1 MKRNISI
8 LVLACLCMGAFAAR
22 TTYTFTS
29 LDWKSQVGTVATDG
43 KTDGWVANGTANAC
57 HKGNVA
63 ADGRVYDKG
72 VQVTTAKSG
81 AGATSVL
88 AFNNVRR
95 IGVNFCQNASKGQ
108 GAIVFRVGDNDS
120 LKIEVVKPETSGA
133 GSYNRDVEIAV
144 PAGQSGK
151 VTLTVWCTENSIYIN
166 SITIKADNA
175 SPNVPG
181 LTMDEYRLV
190 TDVNSLQDGDQV
202 IFGVAD
208 GSSNKIMGVFDEANS
223 KNNIHAIDGV
233 YSADRST
240 VNENAAAIYTIEKG
254 VREGDVPYFAFVDY
268 TDWYLVASGGKTKN
282 RLAVWDTIYSS
293 EYGWNGAWDVEIDAD
308 GAATITSQG
317 TSLGNIIQYNYN
329 GGTPIF
335 GCYANISFTKVA
347 LYKLYTVEDV
357 DAPYI
362 KSGMVNFGTAL
373 LDEST
378 VVGSRKVEV
387 NAINLT
393 ENIVATLANGT
404 VFSIDTTL
412 LDRDGDYITVSY
424 KADAVGHYVDTLL
437 LTSGATTTQF
447 IVSLTVDKR
456 LTVAE
461 VKALDDLTT
470 CYLQPVVV
478 TKKYDKYIFVRDD
491 TGSMMLFDGSNLYG
505 KDLDNGYVLTDVKGL
520 YKNYYGNPNITLTAA
535 FQSKKGEAVLPEVQ
549 TAPIDSAD
557 VCRYISAENVTFKGD
572 SLVTIGE
579 VAVPIYDMFNSMA
592 PVTED
597 DMYQI
602 EGIVYYYNRPVFCPT
617 AIEVMP
623 PTALTQVEIDGL
635 YVEDGRVVCAGA
647 FRIYDLLGRDVTR
660 LNGSLQGVYV
670 VTTETAVQKVIV
682 K

>member
-1 MKRNISI
+1 M
-8 LVLACLCMGAFAAR
+8 
-22 TTYTFTS
+22 
-29 LDWKSQVGTVATDG
+29 
-43 KTDGWVANGTANAC
+43 
-57 HKGNVA
+57 
-63 ADGRVYDKG
+63 
-72 VQVTTAKSG
+72 
-81 AGATSVL
+81 
-88 AFNNVRR
+88 
-95 IGVNFCQNASKGQ
+95 
-108 GAIVFRVGDNDS
+108 
-120 LKIEVVKPETSGA
+120 
-133 GSYNRDVEIAV
+133 
-144 PAGQSGK
+144 
-151 VTLTVWCTENSIYIN
+151 
-166 SITIKADNA
+166 
-175 SPNVPG
+175 
-181 LTMDEYRLV
+181 
-190 TDVNSLQDGDQV
+190 
-202 IFGVAD
+202 
-208 GSSNKIMGVFDEANS
+208 
-223 KNNIHAIDGV
+223 
-233 YSADRST
+233 
-240 VNENAAAIYTIEKG
+240 
-254 VREGDVPYFAFVDY
+254 
-268 TDWYLVASGGKTKN
+268 VASGGKTKN

-378 VVGSRKVEV
+378 VAGSRKVEV

-393 ENIVATLANGT
+393 ENIVATLTNGT

-424 KADAVGHYVDTLL
+424 KADAVGHYIDTLL
-437 LTSGATTTQF
+437 LTSGSTKTQF

-461 VKALDDLTT
+461 AQALDDLTT
-470 CYLQPVVV
+470 CYLKPVVV

-505 KDLDNGYVLTDVKGL
+505 KDLANGYELSNVTGL

-535 FQSKKGEAVLPEVQ
+535 FQSKKGEEVLPEVQ

-557 VCRYISAENVTFKGD
+557 VCRYISAENVTFTGD

-592 PVTED
+592 PVNEE
-597 DMYQI
+597 DMYHI

-617 AIEVMP
+617 AIEVIP
-623 PTALTQVEIDGL
+623 PTALQQVETDAVR
-635 YVEDGRVVCAGA
+635 VENGRVVCADE

-660 LNGSLQGVYV
+660 LNGSLRGVYV
-670 VTTETAVQKVIV
+670 VVTETAAQKVII

>member
-8 LVLACLCMGAFAAR
+8 LLLACLCTGAFAAR

-29 LDWKSQVGTVATDG
+29 KEWKSQVGMVSTDG
-43 KTDGWVANGTANAC
+43 TTDGWVANDTANAC
-57 HKGNVA
+57 YKGNVA
-63 ADGRVYDKG
+63 ADGRVFSKG

-88 AFNNVRR
+88 DFNNVRR
-95 IGVNFCQNASKGQ
+95 ISVNFCQNSSKGQ
-108 GAIVFRVGDNDS
+108 GSIVFRVGDNDS
-120 LKIEVVKPETSGA
+120 LKIEVLKPETSGA
-133 GSYNRDVEIAV
+133 GVYNRDVEIAV

-151 VTLTVWCTENSIYIN
+151 ITLTVWCTENSIYIN
-166 SITIKADNA
+166 SVTIKADNA

-190 TDVNSLQDGDQV
+190 TDVNDLQDGDQV

-208 GSSNKIMGVFDEANS
+208 ESSNKLMGVFDEAIS

-240 VNENAAAIYTIEKG
+240 VNENAAAIYTVEKG
-254 VREGDVPYFAFVDY
+254 VREGDVPYFAFADY

-293 EYGWNGAWDVEIDAD
+293 EYGWDGAWDVEIAAD

-317 TSLGNIIQYNYN
+317 TSLGKIIQYNYN

-335 GCYANISFTKVA
+335 ACYANISYAKVA

-373 LDEST
+373 LDEAT
-378 VVGSRKVEV
+378 VAGSRKVEV

-393 ENIVATLANGT
+393 ENIVAALANGT

-424 KADAVGHYVDTLL
+424 KADAVGHYIDTLL
-437 LTSGATTTQF
+437 LTSGSTKTQF
-447 IVSLTVDKR
+447 IVSLTVNKR

-461 VKALDDLTT
+461 AQALDDLTT
-470 CYLQPVVV
+470 CYLKPVVV

-505 KDLDNGYVLTDVKGL
+505 KDLANGYVLNNVTGL

-535 FQSKKGEAVLPEVQ
+535 FQSKKGEEVLPEVQ

-557 VCRYISAENVTFKGD
+557 VCRYISAENVTFTGD

-592 PVTED
+592 PVNEE
-597 DMYQI
+597 DMYHI

-617 AIEVMP
+617 AIEVIP
-623 PTALTQVEIDGL
+623 PTALQQVETDAVR
-635 YVEDGRVVCAGA
+635 VENGRVVCADE
-647 FRIYDLLGRDVTR
+647 FRMYDLLGRDVTR
-660 LNGSLQGVYV
+660 LNGSLRGVYV
-670 VTTETAVQKVIV
+670 VVTETAAQKVII

>member
-8 LVLACLCMGAFAAR
+8 LLLACLCTGAFAAR

-29 LDWKSQVGTVATDG
+29 KEWKSQVGTVSTDG
-43 KTDGWVANGTANAC
+43 KTDGWVANKEASSYSKGYVDAAGKPYAVGVSVKTGT
-57 HKGNVA
+57 
-63 ADGRVYDKG
+63 
-72 VQVTTAKSG
+72 TG

-88 AFNNVRR
+88 SFTNVRK
-95 IGVNFCQNASKGQ
+95 IIVNFCQNKSGGKGE
-108 GAIVFRVGDNDS
+108 IVVRVGANDS
-120 LKIEVVKPETSGA
+120 LKV
-133 GSYNRDVEIAV
+133 DVEAPKSDGRYLQDVEFTV
-144 PAGQSGK
+144 PVGQSGQI
-151 VTLTVWCTENSIYIN
+151 TFTVYCTENAININ
-166 SITIKADNA
+166 SVTIKADNA

-190 TDVNSLQDGDQV
+190 TDVNALQDGDQV

-208 GSSNKIMGVFDEANS
+208 GSSNKLMGVFNEAIS

-240 VNENAAAIYTIEKG
+240 VNENAAAIYTVEKG
-254 VREGDVPYFAFVDY
+254 VREGDVPYFAFADY

-293 EYGWNGAWDVEIDAD
+293 EYGWDGAWDVEIAAD

-317 TSLGNIIQYNYN
+317 TSLGKIIQYNYN

-335 GCYANISFTKVA
+335 GCYANISYDKVA

-373 LDEST
+373 LDEAT
-378 VVGSRKVEV
+378 VAGSRKVEV

-393 ENIVATLANGT
+393 ENIVAALANGT

-424 KADAVGHYVDTLL
+424 KADAVGHYIDTLL
-437 LTSGATTTQF
+437 LTSGSTKTQF

-461 VKALDDLTT
+461 AQALDDLTT
-470 CYLQPVVV
+470 CYLKPVVV

-505 KDLDNGYVLTDVKGL
+505 KDLANGYVLNNVTGL

-535 FQSKKGEAVLPEVQ
+535 FQSTKGEEVLPEVQ

-557 VCRYISAENVTFKGD
+557 VCRYISAENVTFTGD

-592 PVTED
+592 PVNEE
-597 DMYQI
+597 DMYHI

-617 AIEVMP
+617 AIEVIP
-623 PTALTQVEIDGL
+623 PTALQQVETDAVR
-635 YVEDGRVVCAGA
+635 VENGRVVCADE
-647 FRIYDLLGRDVTR
+647 FRMYDLLGRDVTR
-660 LNGSLQGVYV
+660 LNGSLRGVYV
-670 VTTETAVQKVIV
+670 VVTETAAQKVII

>member
-8 LVLACLCMGAFAAR
+8 LLLACLCTGAFAAR

-29 LDWKSQVGTVATDG
+29 KEWKSQVGTVSTDG
-43 KTDGWVANGTANAC
+43 TTDGWVANKEASSYSKGYVDAAGKPYAVGVSVKTGT
-57 HKGNVA
+57 
-63 ADGRVYDKG
+63 
-72 VQVTTAKSG
+72 TG

-88 AFNNVRR
+88 SFTNVRK
-95 IGVNFCQNASKGQ
+95 IIVNFCQNKSSGKGE
-108 GAIVFRVGDNDS
+108 IVVRVGANDS
-120 LKIEVVKPETSGA
+120 LKV
-133 GSYNRDVEIAV
+133 DVEAPKSDGRYLQDVEFTV
-144 PAGQSGK
+144 PVGQSGQI
-151 VTLTVWCTENSIYIN
+151 TFTVYCTENAININ
-166 SITIKADNA
+166 SVTIKADNA

-190 TDVNSLQDGDQV
+190 TDVNALQDGDQV

-208 GSSNKIMGVFDEANS
+208 GKSNKLMGVFDEAIS

-240 VNENAAAIYTIEKG
+240 VNENAAAIYTVEKG
-254 VREGDVPYFAFVDY
+254 VREGDIPYFAFADY

-293 EYGWNGAWDVEIDAD
+293 EYGWDGAWDVEIAAD

-317 TSLGNIIQYNYN
+317 TSLGKIIQYNYN

-335 GCYANISFTKVA
+335 GCYANISYAKVA

-373 LDEST
+373 LDEAT
-378 VVGSRKVEV
+378 VAGSRKVEV

-393 ENIVATLANGT
+393 ENIVAALANGT

-424 KADAVGHYVDTLL
+424 KADAVGHYIDTLL
-437 LTSGATTTQF
+437 LTSGSTKTQF

-461 VKALDDLTT
+461 AQALDDLTT
-470 CYLQPVVV
+470 CYLKPVFV

-505 KDLDNGYVLTDVKGL
+505 KDLANGYVLNNVTGL

-535 FQSKKGEAVLPEVQ
+535 FQSTKGEEVLPEVQ

-557 VCRYISAENVTFKGD
+557 VCRYISAENVTFTGD

-592 PVTED
+592 PVNEE
-597 DMYQI
+597 DMYHI

-617 AIEVMP
+617 AIEVIP
-623 PTALTQVEIDGL
+623 PTALQQVETDAVR
-635 YVEDGRVVCAGA
+635 VENGRVVCADE
-647 FRIYDLLGRDVTR
+647 FRMYDLLGRDVTR
-660 LNGSLQGVYV
+660 LNGSLRGVYV
-670 VTTETAVQKVIV
+670 VVTETAAQKVII